1 MTPRE
6 RQMKIDAKRALLR
19 VLDKEENELVGILL
33 PKGSEEELR
42 LRSINEEQDRLTNEL
57 RELGVEP

>member
-42 LRSINEEQDRLTNEL
+42 LRSINEEQDRLTDEL
-57 RELGVEP
+57 RDLGVEP

>member
-1 MTPRE
+1 MSD
-6 RQMKIDAKRALLR
+6 RQNKINAKRALLR
-19 VLDKEENELVGILL
+19 VLDKELEPLIGRLL

-42 LRSINEEQDRLTNEL
+42 LRSIQEEQDRLEAEL

>member
-1 MTPRE
+1 MSTLEHR
-6 RQMKIDAKRALLR
+6 INAKRALLR
-19 VLDKEENELVGILL
+19 VLDKELEPLIGRLL

-42 LRSINEEQDRLTNEL
+42 LRSIQEEQDRLEAEL